1 MTLSRKEV
9 VEGLIQELESFG
21 QLIGPLEAAAWAAPT
36 RCEGWSVAD
45 VSAHV
50 VGTMADVVGG
60 RLDDLGSPEVT
71 AREVAE
77 RRGRVPAEVAA
88 ELAQVATVTAELGAA
103 FDDEAWA
110 APAPGGYDGSLGD
123 GVETLWYDAYLHGE
137 DIRAALGQKP
147 ARGAGL
153 RPSVHHVARILGQR
167 GWGPATLSFH
177 DVDTVTVGRGGGPS
191 FTGDALAFVLAAT
204 GRADPGELGLDA
216 TVNIYG

>member
-21 QLIGPLEAAAWAAPT
+21 ELIGPLDPAAWASPT

-45 VSAHV
+45 VAAHV

-60 RLDDLGSPEVT
+60 RLECLGSPEVT

-77 RRGRVPAEVAA
+77 RRGRAPAEVAA
-88 ELAQVATVTAELGAA
+88 ELAAVRTVTAELADA

-110 APAPGGYDGSLGD
+110 APAPGGYDGSLGE

-137 DIRAALGQKP
+137 DIRAALGRPP

-167 GWGPATLSFH
+167 GWGPATFSFD
-177 DVDTVTVGRGGGPS
+177 DVDTVAVGSGGPS
-191 FTGDALAFVLAAT
+191 FDGDALPFLLVAT

-216 TVNIYG
+216 TVNIYA